1 MDRIQSIAR
10 YVSCLSLLVAAVGQG
25 SAQRPPEPSEREVI
39 VRVFRLD
46 RLATHE
52 ALTLLRREVAIRS
65 AATLDQEKVVLVG
78 DVAAKVEGAE
88 GLLREQDPGLLASDP
103 HGPLDLD
110 TLSREPVET
119 RVFPI
124 AAGRAPDAMTLL
136 RAIYRIR
143 EQTDLP
149 EGGGLAVQAAPPV
162 LDAIGATLRELDLL
176 AG

>member
-1 MDRIQSIAR
+1 MPRIHGLARFVLCFSI
-10 YVSCLSLLVAAVGQG
+10 LVGAGGLG
-25 SAQRPPEPSEREVI
+25 SAQQPAEASERDVI
-39 VRVFRLD
+39 VRVFRFD

-65 AATLDQEKVVLVG
+65 AAALDQEKVILVG
-78 DVAAKVEGAE
+78 DVAARVERAE
-88 GLLREQDPGLLASDP
+88 GVLRDRDPGLLASDP

-110 TLSREPVET
+110 ALSREPVAT

-149 EGGGLAVQAAPPV
+149 EGGGLAVQAAPRV

-176 AG
+176 PG